1 MEQAEVRFFWTSQKE
16 VNFSVLQGEFM
27 TASLHL
33 ESPLPQSLDTSVYFE
48 NRPVG

>member
-1 MEQAEVRFFWTSQKE
+1 MEQAKVRLFWTSRRE
-16 VNFSVLQGEFM
+16 VNFSVLQEEFT

-33 ESPLPQSLDTSVYFE
+33 GSALPQSLDTSVYFE